1 MANKPDYYKVL
12 GVSKNASQDEIKKAF
27 RKLARTNHPDAGGS
41 EEKFKEINEA
51 YEVLGDEKK
60 RQVYDQF
67 GTTSG
72 ANPFSGSGF
81 PGGAS
86 VNVEGFDFSNWQDI
100 LNQVLRGEGVMGSSW
115 NFGGNNPTSR
125 ASHQSGFRQ
134 GVGFDPLNDFSFSG
148 PNKKNPALQKMP
160 DTNVNL
166 RLTFDEAFKG
176 TEKHISV
183 KIPDR
188 KDPLKLNVKIPAG
201 ANDGDRQRFKGRGAV
216 GRHGEQPGDLVITMK
231 VEPHEIFS
239 RKGADVY
246 EHVKID
252 CVDAA
257 LGTSITAPAPNGSAV
272 KVKIPAGSQ
281 PGTTLSLKGRGA
293 PYVKESKVGDLYI
306 VIDVE
311 IPRSLTEEQKKALEQ
326 YKRASMS

>member
-1 MANKPDYYKVL
+1 MANKPDYYNVL

-27 RKLARTNHPDAGGS
+27 RKLARTNHPDTGGS

-67 GTTSG
+67 GSTSG
-72 ANPFSGSGF
+72 ASPFSGSGF

-115 NFGGNNPTSR
+115 DFGGNSTSPR
-125 ASHQSGFRQ
+125 SHRQRGFGH

-148 PNKKNPALQKMP
+148 PNKKNSVPKKMP

-166 RLTFDEAFKG
+166 KLTFEEAFKG
-176 TEKHISV
+176 TEKYISV
-183 KIPDR
+183 KIPER
-188 KDPLKLNVKIPAG
+188 KDSLKLNVKIPAG
-201 ANDGDRQRFKGRGAV
+201 ANDGDRQRFKGRGAS
-216 GRHGEQPGDLVITMK
+216 GRQGEQPGDLVITMK
-231 VEPHEIFS
+231 VEPHDVFS

-246 EHVKID
+246 EHVKVD
-252 CVDAA
+252 FVDAA
-257 LGTSITAPAPNGSAV
+257 LGASITVPTPDGSFV
-272 KVKIPAGSQ
+272 KLKIPAGSQ
-281 PGTTLSLKGRGA
+281 PGTMLSLKGRGA
-293 PYVKESKVGDLYI
+293 PYVKEAKVGDLYI
-306 VIDVE
+306 VLDIE
-311 IPRSLTEEQKKALEQ
+311 IPRSLTDKQREALEH
-326 YKRASMS
+326 YKAISNL